1 LQAAASARLFVSER
15 IRSGGSEREWRAE
28 KAVAV
33 VLEARATIATT
44 KRVLIEGDSYGEGSL
59 GGEEGEK
66 EGVGKGKEESRGV
79 NEVPAAEIKAEE
91 EIARQEEEW
100 DSFGG
105 SSKEESAG
113 SLDTGAWWAASQM
126 ARRGTEER
134 DGGVEGEE
142 KRGAQHLQGNK

>member
-1 LQAAASARLFVSER
+1 M
-15 IRSGGSEREWRAE
+15 
-28 KAVAV
+28 
-33 VLEARATIATT
+33 
-44 KRVLIEGDSYGEGSL
+44 
-59 GGEEGEK
+59 
-66 EGVGKGKEESRGV
+66 
-79 NEVPAAEIKAEE
+79 PAAEIKAEE

-134 DGGVEGEE
+134 DGGVEGEG